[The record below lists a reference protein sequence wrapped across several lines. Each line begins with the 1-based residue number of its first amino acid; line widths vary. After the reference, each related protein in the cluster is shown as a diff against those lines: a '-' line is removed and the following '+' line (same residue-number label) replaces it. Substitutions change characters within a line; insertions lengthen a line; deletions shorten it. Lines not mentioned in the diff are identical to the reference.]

1 MKYKKIQKNIGT
13 LNDISDSLDDTV
25 EAQKVISI
33 EFRDAIPKMSKALSD
48 AVLEIS
54 QSSQTAAES
63 LASIRTELEN
73 TKGSID
79 QTVVSLSTGVDQYT
93 EKVKELHLVLDEKI
107 GEAISKIGTAVMDLT
122 ETIDDLV
129 EALPKK

>member
-1 MKYKKIQKNIGT
+1 M
-13 LNDISDSLDDTV
+13 
-25 EAQKVISI
+25 
-33 EFRDAIPKMSKALSD
+33 
-48 AVLEIS
+48 
-54 QSSQTAAES
+54 
-63 LASIRTELEN
+63 
-73 TKGSID
+73 
-79 QTVVSLSTGVDQYT
+79 SLSTGVDQYT